1 MNVWENSKLKK
12 CGNTEKVQDPASDAA
27 RTGQSSDGTIYIYV
41 GTVSERQPQNLV
53 SKNTSRSRKAWTL

>member
-12 CGNTEKVQDPASDAA
+12 CENTEKVQDPASDAA
-27 RTGQSSDGTIYIYV
+27 HTDRSSGGTIYIYV
-41 GTVSERQPQNLV
+41 GTVSERQPRNLA